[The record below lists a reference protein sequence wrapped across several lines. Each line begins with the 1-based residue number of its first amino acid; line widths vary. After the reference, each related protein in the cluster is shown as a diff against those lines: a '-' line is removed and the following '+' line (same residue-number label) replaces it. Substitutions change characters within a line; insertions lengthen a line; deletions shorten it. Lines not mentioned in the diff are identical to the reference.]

1 MKCRFMLILML
12 LPVLA
17 LPAQAGIIFG
27 KKPPKPDPAQ
37 RVPELIK
44 TVRTDGDESKRAEA
58 VEELRQY
65 DPTAFPEIYPAL
77 IEALLNDAKAGV
89 RAEAAA
95 TIGKLRPVS
104 QDAGNALEMALDKD
118 DSMRVRL
125 AVRSALLQYRW
136 AGFRAGKK
144 DAPPQITTKEPPLAD
159 PKPLPP
165 PPPTSTPSP
174 SLPPAPTPIAPPP
187 ASAAPLP
194 LPPVPALQPPPPPR
208 LVPLNP
214 MPDNSGPDL
223 GGPPL

>member
-1 MKCRFMLILML
+1 MKCRFTLILLL

-44 TVRTDGDESKRAEA
+44 TVRTDGDESKRVEA

-77 IEALLNDAKAGV
+77 IEALLNDGKAAV
-89 RAEAAA
+89 RAEAAS

-125 AVRSALLQYRW
+125 AVRSALMQYRW

-144 DAPPQITTKEPPLAD
+144 EAPPQITTKEPPLAD

-165 PPPTSTPSP
+165 TSTTPP
-174 SLPPAPTPIAPPP
+174 SLPTNPTPIAPPP
-187 ASAAPLP
+187 ASVAPLA
-194 LPPVPALQPPPPPR
+194 LPQVPALEPPPPPR
-208 LVPLNP
+208 LVPLKP

-223 GGPPL
+223 GGPG